1 MNHQSQYSTETKQS
15 SGDLPRLEQNIP
27 NPFDGST
34 IIKFYIPQQVL
45 TAQIIISSLNGV
57 AIKTI
62 DVAQSGLGQVSITAG
77 ELASGTYQ
85 YSLMIKGKLVDIKQM
100 ELIR

>member
-1 MNHQSQYSTETKQS
+1 MRNLFKYPVLSVALLLIAVAAFSQA
-15 SGDLPRLEQNIP
+15 N
-27 NPFDGST
+27 
-34 IIKFYIPQQVL
+34 
-45 TAQIIISSLNGV
+45 
-57 AIKTI
+57 TI